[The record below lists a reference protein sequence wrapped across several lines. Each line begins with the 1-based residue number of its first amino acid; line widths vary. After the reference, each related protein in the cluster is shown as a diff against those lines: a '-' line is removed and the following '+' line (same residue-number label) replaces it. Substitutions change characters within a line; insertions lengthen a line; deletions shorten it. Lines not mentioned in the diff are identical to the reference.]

1 MGDSAVERT
10 PSSSLN
16 GTYLVIGA
24 LTVFAPLIEGG
35 TTQLPVLVIRLVL
48 LAVLGVWLVRGVRES
63 ALSIP
68 HASLWWPVAAF
79 SGLACLSLSWSTH
92 PNISLQ
98 WCLSI
103 LLYGV
108 FFGVVLRAADS
119 EKRVRGLLWLI
130 MAMGVFEGG
139 MGILQYVWLGEARA
153 KGTFFNPNFFATYES
168 VTAVL
173 ALSLLLNGVE
183 WRRTENLLLALITTI
198 ACTAIVLAQSRG
210 ATAAF
215 LLAVTFVG
223 VARFGKPT
231 LIVLVIVVVSGLI
244 VPNPLNERIKA
255 VSIYDPYAYSRVEI
269 WKGALD
275 RVIDHPMGLGLGAYK
290 YASFQYRFP
299 IEGAVIRYGKRAETA
314 HNEYLQVAAELGVA
328 GLVLFLVGIGVWISE
343 AKKLLKGTLSRQ
355 SRGIVVGLCAG
366 VLAILTHAAVDS
378 VFHEPALV
386 LLLILLGGVV
396 LALRKPVGPQEDI
409 EWSLRL
415 PYHPTRIALAGFAVA
430 ALAILIMRPAAA
442 WFMVEYGNKAVT
454 GYDNHA
460 AIQWYRYASLV
471 DPAATPVRDGLARF
485 YLQQFKLTGDPEWL
499 RQAAEEIEVGM
510 SFNALD
516 GRMPYRL
523 GTIYT
528 LMAEQRIAAPH
539 REELLAQAERALE
552 KAISVDPFSPFGYF
566 ELGKLLRG
574 RGDRTRTRQLLEQ
587 AIVYEPNF
595 VPARVVLADL
605 AKETGQMEAADAQV
619 KAIRAIQ
626 SKYQG
631 WTLTQTERQ
640 FLGMASPNS

>member
-1 MGDSAVERT
+1 MGDSAVDRT
-10 PSSSLN
+10 SSSNLN
-16 GTYLVIGA
+16 GAGLVIGA
-24 LTVFAPLIEGG
+24 LTIFAPLIEGG
-35 TTQLPVLVIRLVL
+35 TTHLPVLIMRLVL
-48 LAVLGVWLVRGVRES
+48 LAVLGIWLVRGLRDS
-63 ALSIP
+63 ALSISHTP
-68 HASLWWPVAAF
+68 LWWPVAVF
-79 SGLACLSLSWSTH
+79 SGLAGISVFWSAYTTV
-92 PNISLQ
+92 SLQ
-98 WCLSI
+98 WFLGII
-103 LLYGV
+103 LYAV
-108 FFGVVLRAADS
+108 FLGIVLRAADS

-153 KGTFFNPNFFATYES
+153 KGTFFNPNFFATYEA

-173 ALSLLLNGVE
+173 ALSLLVTAVE
-183 WRRTENLLLALITTI
+183 LRRTEKLLVLLIAI
-198 ACTAIVLAQSRG
+198 ISSTAVLLAQSRG

-223 VARFGKPT
+223 VARFGKPA
-231 LIVLVIVVVSGLI
+231 LIVLVIVVVSGSL
-244 VPNPLNERIKA
+244 VPNPLKERIKA

-314 HNEYLQVAAELGVA
+314 HNEYLQLAAELGVA
-328 GLVLFLVGIGVWISE
+328 GLVLFLVGIGVWVSE
-343 AKKLLKGTLSRQ
+343 AKKLLNGTHVQ
-355 SRGIVVGLCAG
+355 QNRGIVVGLCAG
-366 VLAILTHAAVDS
+366 VMIILTHAIVDS

-396 LALRKPVGPQEDI
+396 LALRQHVSEPRSI
-409 EWSLRL
+409 AWSFRV

-430 ALAILIMRPAAA
+430 ALAILVMRPAAA
-442 WFMVEYGNKAVT
+442 WFMVEYANKTVT
-454 GYDNHA
+454 GHDHHA

-471 DPAATPVRDGLARF
+471 DPAATSVRDGLARF
-485 YLQQFKLTGDPEWL
+485 YIHQFRLSGNPEWL

-528 LMAEQRIAAPH
+528 LMAEQRIAAPL

-552 KAISVDPFSPFGYF
+552 KAIIVDPFSPFGYF

-574 RGDRTRTRQLLEQ
+574 QGDNVRTRQLLER
-587 AIVYEPNF
+587 AIEYEPNF

-605 AKETGQMEAADAQV
+605 AKESGQVEAADAQV

-631 WTLTQTERQ
+631 WTLTTIERQ